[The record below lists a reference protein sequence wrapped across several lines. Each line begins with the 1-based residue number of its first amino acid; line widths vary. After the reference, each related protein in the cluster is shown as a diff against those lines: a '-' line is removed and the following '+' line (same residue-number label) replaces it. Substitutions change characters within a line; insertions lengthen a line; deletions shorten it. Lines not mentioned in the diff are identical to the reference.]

1 MKNSIKEFLK
11 LESSGG
17 IILIG
22 GMVLALIMANS
33 PLSALYD
40 WILHLP
46 VGVKLGAINLDSTLH
61 HWVNDGLMAV
71 FFLTVGLEVKREVL
85 EGELSQL
92 SQVML
97 PGIAALGGM
106 VMPAVIYYF
115 FNQGDEFAMKGW
127 AIPTATDIA
136 FALGILSLLG
146 RKVPV
151 ALKLFLMTL
160 AIVDDLGAI
169 LIIAIF
175 YSADLSV
182 ISLILA
188 AAFTIILIVM
198 NLRGVVRQAAYMI
211 IGVMLWVSVIYSGVH
226 ATLAGVVIA
235 FTIPL
240 RAKNEFGESPLHHL
254 EHTLHPWVTYLIL
267 PLFAFANA
275 GISFAGMSVSSLFE
289 PVPLG
294 IIIGLVLGKLVGV
307 FGFSYVA
314 IKLRFAKLPDNTK
327 FTGLFGASIL
337 AGIGFTMSLFI
348 DGLAFMGNEETFG
361 SADRLAIIVAS
372 TFAATTGYLFLK
384 NANIS
389 QKEITE

>member
-1 MKNSIKEFLK
+1 MKNAIKEFLK

-33 PLSALYD
+33 PLAALYD

-46 VGVKLGAINLDSTLH
+46 VGVKLGSINLDSTLH
-61 HWVNDGLMAV
+61 HWVNDGLMAI

-85 EGELSQL
+85 EGELSNI

-97 PGIAALGGM
+97 PGVAALGGM
-106 VMPAVIYYF
+106 VVPALIYFF
-115 FNQGDEFAMKGW
+115 FNQGDDFAMKGW

-146 RKVPV
+146 KRVPV
-151 ALKLFLMTL
+151 SLKLFLMTL

-175 YSADLSV
+175 YSADLSM

-188 AAFTIILIVM
+188 AVFTIILIVM
-198 NLRGVVRQAAYMI
+198 NLRGVVRQAAFMI
-211 IGVMLWVSVIYSGVH
+211 IGVLLWLSVLYSGIH

-254 EHTLHPWVTYLIL
+254 EHTLHPWVTYMIL

-275 GISFAGMSVSSLFE
+275 GISFAGMSISSLFE

-294 IIIGLVLGKLVGV
+294 IMSGLFVGKLIGV
-307 FGFSYVA
+307 FGFSFIA
-314 IKLRFAKLPDNTK
+314 IKLRFAELPDNTK
-327 FTGLFGASIL
+327 FAGLFGASIL

-348 DGLAFMGNEETFG
+348 DGLAFAGNAELYG

-372 TFAATTGYLFLK
+372 TFAAVAGYLFLK
-384 NANIS
+384 STKIS
-389 QKEITE
+389 VKEITE